1 MNKITDT
8 DDKVDENI
16 SATDKMGSLLPR
28 PPAAPSSPLPLGP
41 SDLGSPP
48 SAPRN
53 ARTRLTQHPI
63 TPDNSARRLASHGYL
78 PSESGVRQVATP
90 SPPPVPGCCMSDGL
104 VQTAGSTLYIH
115 LPSAAHPSFYP
126 GPWVS
131 DSVVS
136 PERNEEE
143 RETCNYFSKNNAVSK
158 PRGYYFTLNPG
169 ASLPPTSDV
178 EVYR

>member
-1 MNKITDT
+1 MIKLRKT
-8 DDKVDENI
+8 
-16 SATDKMGSLLPR
+16 SQ
-28 PPAAPSSPLPLGP
+28 PPIRWVLSFPDPLPLPAHP
-41 SDLGSPP
+41 SPWYPLTWGLGSPP

-90 SPPPVPGCCMSDGL
+90 TPPTVPGCCTSDGL

-143 RETCNYFSKNNAVSK
+143 
-158 PRGYYFTLNPG
+158 
-169 ASLPPTSDV
+169 
-178 EVYR
+178 